1 MCGINKKM
9 ISRNKKEKLS
19 YVLGVFFVPPYFY
32 LISIVRLEYSG
43 ALCVN
48 NVVL

>member
-1 MCGINKKM
+1 MCGINKKI
-9 ISRNKKEKLS
+9 ISNTKKERLS
-19 YVLGVFFVPPYFY
+19 YGLGVFFVPPYFY